1 MKKMIDDLT
10 NSLQTEMKDN
20 NEFKNFIEK
29 FLLSVN
35 NTISEESEY
44 QIELNDKD
52 KLFYEKISSLIDD
65 VKNLTED
72 SWMNLFR
79 YSSQKNNFL
88 QVTLLSNLY
97 GLTST
102 KDDDDISL
110 TSSLPDSIDEEIEKE
125 LYELKLH

>member
-1 MKKMIDDLT
+1 MIDDLT

>member
-1 MKKMIDDLT
+1 
-10 NSLQTEMKDN
+10 
-20 NEFKNFIEK
+20 
-29 FLLSVN
+29 
-35 NTISEESEY
+35 
-44 QIELNDKD
+44 
-52 KLFYEKISSLIDD
+52 
-65 VKNLTED
+65 
-72 SWMNLFR
+72 MNLFR